1 MMHKGIQ
8 INETTK
14 NNTHETHTQAI
25 SSHQSVSNKNVYY
38 RKETVGSSVE
48 PDTSPSGDGNSGT
61 EGQACGETPS
71 AFWCLLPFL
80 CTMLKV

>member
-1 MMHKGIQ
+1 MIHKGIQ

-38 RKETVGSSVE
+38 SKETVGSGVE
-48 PDTSPSGDGNSGT
+48 PDKSQQLDIDGVLG
-61 EGQACGETPS
+61 
-71 AFWCLLPFL
+71 
-80 CTMLKV
+80 